1 MSTPP
6 VRKILVADDAT
17 VGRAVFEKLL
27 TAIGYEPVF
36 ARDGREAINLFIE
49 YDGVAAILMDVRMPG
64 LNGIKAAQE
73 IRLSG
78 IKNGTK
84 VPIIGITAADG
95 EAVRKECLA
104 SGMNAVLV
112 KPIDPRAL
120 VDALRRLVQ

>member
-1 MSTPP
+1 MTPA
-6 VRKILVADDAT
+6 RRILVADDAT

-27 TAIGYEPVF
+27 TAIGFQPIF

-49 YDGVAAILMDVRMPG
+49 IPDVSAILMDVRMPG
-64 LNGIKAAQE
+64 LNGIKASQE

-78 IKNGTK
+78 FKNCTK

-104 SGMNAVLV
+104 SGMNTVLV

-120 VDALRRLVQ
+120 VEALRKFVG